1 MAKKKKE
8 EEKKIPAGSYTASPS
23 GYAIDKTLPAKST
36 TSSASSGV
44 TVEKSLPAKSGKS
57 PVSTP
62 RDPTV
67 FRIEVDPKRTVDK
80 SRLFK
85 NDKGRRENDPDKI
98 TKGGY
103 VARQAYSG
111 LGHTL
116 SGTEGLIRTAAAKEL
131 EQARKA
137 GESEKASDILFRNLF
152 GGAADTLKA
161 AEWEKGAGIGRN
173 LMNVGGAYID
183 ATGQL
188 IQGLSGAEGIKN
200 WLAGRALEEDAEKS
214 GLSLDEQAELEK
226 NALIENNNV
235 ENALRLNQLDRATE
249 AARERMPWAVRAGGD
264 VANVA
269 ASLVPSVAVGAATR
283 NPNAA
288 RTLMSASAAGSQ
300 AMDALDNGADI
311 DKALRAG
318 YASGASEYALEGLF
332 GGIPLLDTGEGLV
345 NKAITA
351 GASKVLPKE
360 ALQSVARFGSTKG
373 GRWLA
378 WAGRKLGEGVEEVAS
393 ELARPAIEGIYKD
406 RGDITPV
413 TGKSL
418 ATSGGL
424 GVAVALLLGGSPNN
438 IRLGRDVSVEQ
449 LALADYALRMQME
462 EEYRAALERDEQARA
477 EAIARQ
483 AEREAAIFAEMRQ
496 NNADLRNLDVG
507 RLILQLGEE
516 TQSPE
521 LDTDWLAR
529 QEQEWTRRHQP
540 EEPSTSGLDLMRL
553 GMGADPG
560 YDRTPYMEARAN
572 EEAAGGY
579 YRGRDVT
586 LYPENLP
593 PKPTFGLD
601 LISRGLDKQRP
612 VSERLADMQKP
623 AEEQAEEPAPAL
635 SENSILNDV
644 TAEDAA
650 AAQRLIEQNGAEVV
664 AQNLLAGVER
674 QKQMNGTQK
683 YAALLAAEQL
693 QDSDPQTAEQLRS
706 AVFSPADNAQSLI
719 ERNGAEETAN
729 RLLAVIESG
738 RELNP
743 TQIRAAQILA
753 QDLRDINPE
762 LAQQMEKAAKNE
774 GFSAPNE
781 QQGTNAQPAVENAS
795 EPLASGENGTVSG
808 PPVIDLERRNK
819 GLNVPQGEGKIRERG
834 FSNNTL
840 QKAAE
845 AGTVDREVANAM
857 SGDTYST
864 VTNAQTRAT
873 AVAAI
878 DKYGVERISN
888 YLLSRGATD
897 RSLGDKVMNKGN
909 LSSVE
914 YAAVLELIRRYNNM
928 GQTGRALAMAEI
940 AEAASTD
947 AGRLIQYNKTL
958 MSTDPV
964 MYVTYQ
970 TKKARSKGVE
980 LSENRKQVLAVIA
993 NAVKAAE
1000 EGTWNGKLDFSGIEW
1015 SKSRGRSNGVGI
1027 VANPTPAQIKQDYG
1041 LTDKQAERFDRC
1053 AEYIAQSADGT
1064 NFTEAEWLTALG
1076 ASCASDAIPSK
1087 PESWI
1092 GAIRRINLLLNLKT
1106 TAIRNGGGNL
1116 LQLVL
1121 ENIAD
1126 LPSAA
1131 IAAMFRGENNPNGMS
1146 AVRLGG
1152 LEGMPEGFKKGLKT
1166 SYLALQT
1173 GTLQQLNNRYSDMTE
1188 IGTRLGGSYEGPLL
1202 PLLNAFRF
1210 LDDLTSFSVSV
1221 LDTAFSTAREQ
1232 QVENQFADI
1241 MNDSEYEE
1249 LTEEMKK
1256 IAEEAGQRVTF
1267 TNDNPI
1273 KTLVT
1278 SARNLG
1284 RSLQRSS
1291 NPSTQVLGDV
1301 ITTAFQMLMPF
1312 AGVTS
1317 TILHTGLSYSPV
1329 GFISGMVDLVG
1340 ESAKAGSIKNMSL
1353 TAQRRIATKFGRAI
1367 TGSLLS
1373 FAAMFAAAAGMASG
1387 REPDDEVE
1395 SAIWKMEGR
1404 NPYSIKFGDN
1414 WYDLSAL
1421 GPAMGL
1427 VSVGATVF
1435 QEMDG
1440 DISKENWWPILKGLM
1455 FNSTDIKLNDT
1466 LDDNLWESVKKAA
1479 QYIGDRDWKGLLQY
1493 MLSQITGQ
1501 FTPFSS
1507 LLRAVTYGTD
1517 PYVRETSGEDE
1528 WGWITNR
1535 WKSGIP
1541 GLSQTLPE
1549 SMDITGQPRE
1559 RYPNADT
1566 DLKRWANALFNPA
1579 AKISEDRSDD
1589 PVVQEL
1595 ARLARETGDEN
1606 LALSTAPYKLAAGG
1620 KEEYTLFGEER
1631 SAYQQTR
1638 GTELTEYL
1646 RELFNTEDY
1655 KSLSTEEQHKMV
1667 NEILDLTEYDAKQ
1680 TVAEK
1685 GHEYIVPETAKGSKL
1700 SATVKEAAEYGIDL
1714 PSYLLYS
1721 RDMGKD
1727 YSLVYR
1733 PTDEIPVTK
1742 SGKNKGKPK
1751 ANVGDT
1757 IDQGEK
1763 KGAALAIMQ
1772 RFGDEM
1778 DADQMYYLWTLQSPS
1793 GKKAWVEVR
1802 DNIENNDYYRYFVEK
1817 WSEDELRNL

>member
-8 EEKKIPAGSYTASPS
+8 EEKKIPVGSYTAAPS
-23 GYAIDKTLPAKST
+23 GYAIDKSLPAKST

-103 VARQAYSG
+103 IARQAYSG

-116 SGTEGLIRTAAAKEL
+116 SGTEGLVRTAAAKEL

-137 GESEKASDILFRNLF
+137 NSTKSAADTLFENLF
-152 GGAADTLKA
+152 GGTRDTLKSI
-161 AEWEKGAGIGRN
+161 EWEKGAGLGRN
-173 LMNVGGAYID
+173 LMNVGGGYID

-226 NALIENNNV
+226 NALIGNNNV

-269 ASLVPSVAVGAATR
+269 SALIPSVAVGAATR

-288 RTLMSASAAGSQ
+288 RALMSASAAGSQ
-300 AMDALDNGADI
+300 AMDALNNGADI

-438 IRLGRDVSVEQ
+438 IRLGKDVSVEQ

-477 EAIARQ
+477 AAIARQ
-483 AEREAAIFAEMRQ
+483 AEQEAAIFAEMRQ

-507 RLILQLGEE
+507 RLVRQLGEE
-516 TQSPE
+516 SQSPE

-529 QEQEWTRRHQP
+529 QEQEWNRRHQS
-540 EEPSTSGLDLMRL
+540 EEPDTQTGMDLMRL
-553 GMGADPG
+553 GLENDPD

-593 PKPTFGLD
+593 PKPEFGFD
-601 LISRGLDKQRP
+601 LIRRGLDKQRP

-623 AEEQAEEPAPAL
+623 AEEQTEEAAPTL

-753 QDLRDINPE
+753 QDLRNANPG

-781 QQGTNAQPAVENAS
+781 QPSTNPQPAAENAS

-819 GLNVPQGEGKIRERG
+819 GLNVPQGEGRIRERG

-840 QKAAE
+840 QQAAE

-857 SGDTYST
+857 YGNTYST
-864 VTNAQTRAT
+864 VTNEQTRAT

-958 MSTDPV
+958 MSTDPI

-980 LSENRKQVLAVIA
+980 LSENRKQVMSVIA

-1000 EGTWNGKLDFSGIEW
+1000 EGTWNGKLDFSGIEFNEPRR
-1015 SKSRGRSNGVGI
+1015 SSRGVGI
-1027 VANPTPAQIKQDYG
+1027 VANPTPAEIQDDKG
-1041 LTDKQAERFDRC
+1041 LTDKQAERLDR
-1053 AEYIAQSADGT
+1053 ASEIIHNAAGQT
-1064 NFTEAEWLTALG
+1064 NYTEAEWLAALNSSI
-1076 ASCASDAIPSK
+1076 ASEAIPAK
-1087 PESWI
+1087 VESWI

-1131 IAAMFRGENNPNGMS
+1131 IASVFKGENNPGGMS
-1146 AVRLGG
+1146 AVQLGG
-1152 LEGMPEGFKKGLKT
+1152 FDGMSEGFRKGLAT
-1166 SYLALQT
+1166 SWLALQT

-1188 IGTRLGGSYEGPLL
+1188 VGSRLGGSNEHPLL
-1202 PLLNAFRF
+1202 QAFRF
-1210 LDDLTSFSVSV
+1210 MDDLTSFTVSV
-1221 LDTAFSTAREQ
+1221 LDTAFSTSREE
-1232 QVENQFADI
+1232 QVKNQFADI
-1241 MNDSEYEE
+1241 MNDSEYGE

-1256 IAEEAGQRVTF
+1256 IAAEAGQRVTF

-1278 SARNLG
+1278 NARNLG
-1284 RSLQRSS
+1284 RTLQRS
-1291 NPSTQVLGDV
+1291 NNLSTRILGD
-1301 ITTAFQMLMPF
+1301 ITTTAFQMLMPF

-1329 GFISGMVDLVG
+1329 GFVSGMVDLVG
-1340 ESAKAGSIKNMSL
+1340 ESSKAHSIKNMSL
-1353 TAQRRIATKFGRAI
+1353 AAQRRIATKFGRAI

-1373 FAAMFAAAAGMASG
+1373 FLALFTIAASGNATG
-1387 REPDDEVE
+1387 REPEDEVE
-1395 SAIWKMEGR
+1395 AAIWKMEGR
-1404 NPYSIKFGDN
+1404 NPYSIKIGKN

-1427 VSVGATVF
+1427 ISVAATVYN
-1435 QEMDG
+1435 ELDG

-1479 QYIGDRDWKGLLQY
+1479 GYVGDKDWNGLLQY
-1493 MLSQITGQ
+1493 MVGQITGQ

-1507 LLRAVTYGTD
+1507 ILRAITYSTD
-1517 PYVRETSGEDE
+1517 PYVRETSGKDE
-1528 WGWITNR
+1528 WR
-1535 WKSGIP
+1535 WLGHRWMAGIP
-1541 GLSQTLPE
+1541 GLSKKLPE
-1549 SMDITGQPRE
+1549 SIDIMGNPRE

-1566 DLKRWANALFNPA
+1566 DVGRWLHAWLDPA
-1579 AKISEDRSDD
+1579 ARISEDRSDD
-1589 PVVQEL
+1589 PVVKEL
-1595 ARLARETGDEN
+1595 ARLMRETGDEG
-1606 LALSTAPYKLAAGG
+1606 LAMTTAPYKLSAGG
-1620 KEEYTLFGEER
+1620 KDKYALYGEER

-1638 GTELTEYL
+1638 GTETHDYL
-1646 RELFNTEDY
+1646 AELFGDSDY
-1655 KSLSTEEQHKMV
+1655 KALSTEEKQKLV
-1667 NEILDLTEYDAKQ
+1667 NNILDLTEYDAKQ
-1680 TVAEK
+1680 TVANK
-1685 GHEYIVPETAKGSKL
+1685 GGGYVVPDTATGAKLKESIKSAADAVGRDGKELNIDTITYLIGSNAMSGLGAKD
-1700 SATVKEAAEYGIDL
+1700 ANGNTVNGLGKARKAIAAKKAL
-1714 PSYLLYS
+1714 PS
-1721 RDMGKD
+1721 
-1727 YSLVYR
+1727 
-1733 PTDEIPVTK
+1733 
-1742 SGKNKGKPK
+1742 
-1751 ANVGDT
+1751 
-1757 IDQGEK
+1757 
-1763 KGAALAIMQ
+1763 
-1772 RFGDEM
+1772 
-1778 DADQMYYLWTLQSPS
+1778 
-1793 GKKAWVEVR
+1793 
-1802 DNIENNDYYRYFVEK
+1802 NIEQAYWLWQNTGNGSDPFADKDDFVWDYFNGK
-1817 WSEDELRNL
+1817 HTDQELIDHCTGADKKK